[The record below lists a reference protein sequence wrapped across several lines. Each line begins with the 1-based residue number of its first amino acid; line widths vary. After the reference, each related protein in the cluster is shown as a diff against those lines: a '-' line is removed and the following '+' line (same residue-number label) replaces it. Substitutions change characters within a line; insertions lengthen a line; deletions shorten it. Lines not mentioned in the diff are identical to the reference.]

1 MGISSDAKLLIY
13 FGTYTERGS
22 RGIYLSQLDISSG
35 RMGPVSLAAEINSP
49 SFLAIHP
56 TGEFLYAVSGIGKDS
71 PPMGSVH
78 SFAIDR
84 STGALKYMNQ
94 ASSGG
99 EGPCHVDIDTTG
111 KHLLVANYIG
121 ESVAVLPINRDG
133 TIGGPTDIH
142 QHNGSSVNIERQEG
156 PHPHSANLDSNNR
169 FVYVADLGLDEVC
182 VYELLAEGTLK
193 YREQLSVDL
202 KAGAG
207 PRHFDFHPNGEYA
220 YVINELDSTVTVFS
234 LDGGKLDPIQTLS
247 TLPKEFAGISYT
259 ADIHVAK
266 SGRFLYGSNRGH
278 DSIVIFSI
286 DENTGK
292 LTYVNHEPTRG
303 IYPRNFEIDPSG
315 LLMLV
320 ANQDSDTVLTFNI
333 DQQTGT
339 LESTGHVIEVPYPVC
354 IQLVWSA

>member
-1 MGISSDAKLLIY
+1 MGVSSEGNLLLY

-35 RMGPVSLAAEINSP
+35 RMGPVSLAAKIDSP

-71 PPMGSVH
+71 PTMGSVH

-84 STGALKYMNQ
+84 STGALSHMNQ
-94 ASSGG
+94 QPSGG

-111 KHLLVANYIG
+111 KHLLVANYTG
-121 ESVAVLPINRDG
+121 GSVAVLPINRDG
-133 TIGGPTDIH
+133 TLGGPTDVR
-142 QHNGSSVNIERQEG
+142 QHNGNSVNIERQEG
-156 PHPHSANLDSNNR
+156 PHPHSVNLDPNNR
-169 FVYVADLGLDEVC
+169 FVYVADLGLDKVY
-182 VYELLAEGTLK
+182 VYELLADGTLK
-193 YREQLSVDL
+193 QGEQLSVDL
-202 KAGAG
+202 NAGAG

-220 YVINELDSTVTVFS
+220 YVINELDSTVTAFS
-234 LDGGKLDPIQTLS
+234 LDGGKLDPIQTLP
-247 TLPKEFAGISYT
+247 TLPEEFAGINYT

-266 SGRFLYGSNRGH
+266 SGRFIYGSNRGH
-278 DSIVIFSI
+278 DSIVIFSV

-292 LTYVNHEPTRG
+292 LTYVDRESTRG

-320 ANQDSDTVLTFNI
+320 ANQDSDTILTFNI
-333 DQQTGT
+333 DQQAGT
-339 LESTGHVIEVPYPVC
+339 LERTGHVIEVPYPVC
-354 IQLVWSA
+354 IQLVPLA

>member
-1 MGISSDAKLLIY
+1 
-13 FGTYTERGS
+13 
-22 RGIYLSQLDISSG
+22 
-35 RMGPVSLAAEINSP
+35 
-49 SFLAIHP
+49 
-56 TGEFLYAVSGIGKDS
+56 
-71 PPMGSVH
+71 
-78 SFAIDR
+78 
-84 STGALKYMNQ
+84 MNQ

-111 KHLLVANYIG
+111 KHLLVANYIEG
-121 ESVAVLPINRDG
+121 NVSVLPINRDG

-142 QHNGSSVNIERQEG
+142 QHNGSSVDIERQEG
-156 PHPHSANLDSNNR
+156 PHPHSANLDPNNR

-193 YREQLSVDL
+193 YREQLSVDV

-207 PRHFDFHPNGEYA
+207 PRHFDFHPSGEYA
-220 YVINELDSTVTVFS
+220 YVINELDSTVTAFS

-247 TLPKEFAGISYT
+247 TLPKEFADTSYT

-292 LTYVNHEPTRG
+292 LTYVSCESTRG

-333 DQQTGT
+333 DQQNGT
-339 LESTGHVIEVPYPVC
+339 LERTGHVIDVPYPVC
-354 IQLVWSA
+354 IQLVPLP